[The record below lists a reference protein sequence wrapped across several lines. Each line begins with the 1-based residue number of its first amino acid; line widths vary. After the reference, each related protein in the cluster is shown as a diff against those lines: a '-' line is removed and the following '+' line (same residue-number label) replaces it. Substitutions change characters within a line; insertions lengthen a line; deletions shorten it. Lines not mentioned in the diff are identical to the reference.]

1 MIIPLTEADIIKG
14 CLRGDQRSQ
23 QLLFNRFAGKML
35 TVCRR
40 YARNEEEA
48 EDMLQDTFIK
58 VFTHLLQY
66 QYKGS
71 FEGWIR
77 KIAVNTA
84 LKYLEKNKMQWLENY
99 LEKIPDHEIE
109 PSALEKLQEEDLMKL
124 IASLPDGY
132 RAVFNLY
139 IIDGFNHQE
148 IAEALGIQESTS
160 RSQLVKARLYLQH
173 KIAEYYQVKNIRM

>member
-1 MIIPLTEADIIKG
+1 MIIPLTEQDIIRD

-23 QLLFNRFAGKML
+23 KLLFNRFAGKML

-40 YARNEEEA
+40 YARSEQEA
-48 EDMLQDTFIK
+48 EDMLQDTFVK
-58 VFTHLLQY
+58 VFSNLAQFQH
-66 QYKGS
+66 KGS

-77 KIAVNTA
+77 KITVNTA
-84 LKYLEKNKMQWLENY
+84 LKHLEKNKWNLHESF
-99 LEKIPDHEIE
+99 LEKMPDHEIE

-124 IASLPDGY
+124 ISTLPDGY

-139 IIDGFNHQE
+139 VIDGFNHHE
-148 IAEALGIQESTS
+148 IAESLGIQESTS

-173 KIAEYYQVKNIRM
+173 KIAEFYQIKNIRM